1 MWNKVG
7 VEIGH
12 SLHARMAYDHP
23 ILIVWSSAKPT
34 QAHSWLHWHCLY
46 NGLRR
51 REGDRHRSAQVLG
64 REESVEVLVSSV
76 AFSSP
81 VSYQEPNVVG
91 TEDDSDDDE
100 GDDEE
105 TVDESDDG
113 Q

>member
-1 MWNKVG
+1 MQWLAASEGAVSLPVG
-7 VEIGH
+7 
-12 SLHARMAYDHP
+12 P
-23 ILIVWSSAKPT
+23 
-34 QAHSWLHWHCLY
+34 
-46 NGLRR
+46 
-51 REGDRHRSAQVLG
+51 
-64 REESVEVLVSSV
+64 EESVEVLVSSV